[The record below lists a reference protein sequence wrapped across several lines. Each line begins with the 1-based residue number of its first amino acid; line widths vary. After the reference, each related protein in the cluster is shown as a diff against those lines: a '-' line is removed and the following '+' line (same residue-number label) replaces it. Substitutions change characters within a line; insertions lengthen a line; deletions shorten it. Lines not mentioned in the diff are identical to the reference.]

1 MLITTWRSTT
11 RQIQRCKRSV
21 PLIGVLHI
29 SLGQTEP
36 PVPVSLSSVW
46 CRAHCP
52 AWHPPATLHH
62 AGTSAAR
69 AAVTAAQS
77 VCNLFQR
84 FSKRSITETV
94 RGLVWLMPRPEVCWN
109 QNVNL
114 KIFLKHI
121 SYWGL
126 GLNSECKT
134 CSSQILP
141 WPFALSVPFAVL
153 CSPLSPVILSTLTAV
168 K

>member
-36 PVPVSLSSVW
+36 PVPVSLCTPPLCVVQSTLPSLAPP
-46 CRAHCP
+46 RHCAP
-52 AWHPPATLHH
+52 
-62 AGTSAAR
+62 
-69 AAVTAAQS
+69 AQS

-141 WPFALSVPFAVL
+141 
-153 CSPLSPVILSTLTAV
+153 
-168 K
+168 